1 MSLVLTAV
9 AGWFVAATVIGLF
22 AWSLARA
29 AANGDRDQL
38 AQVGWARAAEAAA
51 VRVDRRAGVQD
62 RRVSTRPWADQA
74 PGRRSEDV
82 LRRELADA
90 QRALAEAETRL
101 DEAEAR
107 RTA

>member
-1 MSLVLTAV
+1 MLTAV

-29 AANGDRDQL
+29 AANGDRDQS
-38 AQVGWARAAEAAA
+38 AQAAWARTAEADA
-51 VRVDRRAGVQD
+51 VRADRRAGVQD

-82 LRRELADA
+82 LRQELADA
-90 QRALAEAETRL
+90 RRALTEAETRL
-101 DEAEAR
+101 EEAEAR

>member
-9 AGWFVAATVIGLF
+9 AGWFVAAAVVGLF

-29 AANGDRDQL
+29 AASGDRDQL
-38 AQVGWARAAEAAA
+38 AQVAWARAAEADAP
-51 VRVDRRAGVQD
+51 REDRRAGAQD
-62 RRVSTRPWADQA
+62 RRVSARPWADQA
-74 PGRRSEDV
+74 PGRRSEDA

-90 QRALAEAETRL
+90 QRALSDAEARL
-101 DEAEAR
+101 EEAEAR

>member
-9 AGWFVAATVIGLF
+9 AGWFVAAAAVSLF

-38 AQVGWARAAEAAA
+38 AQIAWAQAVEADAP
-51 VRVDRRAGVQD
+51 REDRRAGVPD

-74 PGRRSEDV
+74 PGRRSEDA
-82 LRRELADA
+82 LRRDLADA
-90 QRALAEAETRL
+90 QRALTDAETRL
-101 DEAEAR
+101 EEAEAR